1 MPRQRLETAIEVIE
15 ARDKTHGDYR
25 ENFKHTAE
33 MWSAYLEMPIAPSQ
47 VAVMMALLKFSRDQC
62 NDEYNPDHLLDAVGY
77 TALAGALTEKND
89 VRK

>member
-1 MPRQRLETAIEVIE
+1 MPRQILEKAIEVIE
-15 ARDKTHGDYR
+15 ERDKTHGDYR

-47 VAVMMALLKFSRDQC
+47 VGVMMALLKFSRDQC
-62 NDEYNPDHLLDAVGY
+62 GDDSDHLLDAVGY
-77 TALAGALTEKND
+77 TALAGALTEKKN